1 MSAAPKPQTVTASP
15 PGSAT
20 DSPPAA
26 GPADALGALRAE
38 IDRLD
43 DALHDLLM
51 RRAAVVADLAAS
63 RVKGG
68 TSPLRP
74 GREAMILRRLLGRHQ
89 GALPGDAVV
98 RLWREIFGASSAMQG
113 GFTVA
118 LHAPDAA
125 QARLA
130 RDHFGGAI
138 PLRPLPTAARALAAV
153 AGGEAQVAILPLP
166 EEGAEAWWA
175 GLDAPRLQVVARLP
189 FWSDGTGPGA
199 LAIAPGAPDPSGHDR
214 SLLRIEAA
222 GDRGR
227 AQLMAAL
234 SAAGLPA
241 RSLILQ
247 REGGVVRALAE
258 LDGVLAEGDPR
269 LALLPVDRALP
280 LGFYAV
286 PEKGAPG

>member
-130 RDHFGGAI
+130 RDHFGGQSARRGCRWWRGCPSGRTGRGREPWPSPPAPRTRAGMTGPCCGSRRRGI
-138 PLRPLPTAARALAAV
+138 AAAR
-153 AGGEAQVAILPLP
+153 
-166 EEGAEAWWA
+166 
-175 GLDAPRLQVVARLP
+175 
-189 FWSDGTGPGA
+189 S
-199 LAIAPGAPDPSGHDR
+199 
-214 SLLRIEAA
+214 
-222 GDRGR
+222 
-227 AQLMAAL
+227 
-234 SAAGLPA
+234 
-241 RSLILQ
+241 
-247 REGGVVRALAE
+247 
-258 LDGVLAEGDPR
+258 
-269 LALLPVDRALP
+269 
-280 LGFYAV
+280 
-286 PEKGAPG
+286 